1 LASTAAA
8 SRGRE
13 LGDDL
18 IYVFVGQGMEVLAK
32 LARGVTGAKKLVER
46 VQPGA
51 DGGVVL
57 QRLQQRHLDADVATN
72 GTISYLAVILYVIEA
87 S

>member
-46 VQPGA
+46 V
-51 DGGVVL
+51 
-57 QRLQQRHLDADVATN
+57 
-72 GTISYLAVILYVIEA
+72 
-87 S
+87 